1 MAWLLSLAIV
11 FSAQAQRNEVWSN
24 PGLSA
29 RGVQP
34 GEQQLILRQDMS
46 ACHGAAFEGTRAL
59 EDGEK
64 RKALGVALFNRCMA
78 EKGWQAREPRRPAPR
93 SAPQVSS

>member
-1 MAWLLSLAIV
+1 MAWLLSIV
-11 FSAQAQRNEVWSN
+11 VLFSAHAQRNEVWSN

-29 RGVQP
+29 RGVQT

-46 ACHGAAFEGTRAL
+46 ACHGTAFEGTRAL

-78 EKGWQAREPRRPAPR
+78 DKGWQAREPRRPAPK
-93 SAPQVSS
+93 APREISS